1 MHRMHQALSVP
12 QPLITTEA
20 ENIFFLI
27 NKAAD
32 RELAL
37 HLGESVPLLITS
49 LQISCLTTWKQLSLS
64 LPWFPTKKKKQPECD
79 EDARSFRLE
88 TAAMRPLKSLSH
100 AEQALLRSWVL
111 LCPTLTASPPGT
123 PFTLRSKSWI
133 WSWWTRGRE
142 HYIHF
147 RSIS

>member
-49 LQISCLTTWKQLSLS
+49 LQISCLTT
-64 LPWFPTKKKKQPECD
+64 
-79 EDARSFRLE
+79 
-88 TAAMRPLKSLSH
+88 
-100 AEQALLRSWVL
+100 
-111 LCPTLTASPPGT
+111 
-123 PFTLRSKSWI
+123 
-133 WSWWTRGRE
+133 
-142 HYIHF
+142 
-147 RSIS
+147 